1 MHRYLFVLLLL
12 FNQLP
17 LVHAQKRFA
26 ADDIPAEMRANAN
39 SVIRDLKN
47 TLEVNSDNQ
56 YTLTRE
62 LTITLLNDR
71 AEDEAVLRIHYDK
84 ETKFRSFEGTIYDK
98 SGNIIKKLKE
108 KDLDDMSNTSGSS
121 LFDDNRM
128 KAYRPI
134 ISSYPI
140 TVSYT
145 WEVVTSNTFFTYT
158 FYPYISYNQG
168 VESARFNVIA
178 PESFEVN
185 IHNLRAG
192 QPETSTAKGSISRKW
207 TFTNMPAVAIEPFSL
222 PVYEQIPSVIVA
234 PKHFTYNAYKG
245 SNTSWETFGQWIY
258 ALTQGRQTLPE
269 ATVNQIR
276 TLTSMANSDLEKAK
290 IVYAFMQGK
299 TRYVS
304 IQLGIGGFQPFD
316 AETVDRLGYGDCKAL
331 TNYTQALM
339 EAVGIQAYY
348 ALVNSGYGKYSLFDD
363 FPSNQFNHVILCLPM
378 KGDTVWLECTNQ
390 QIPFG
395 FIGRFTNNRKAL
407 LITNE
412 GGKLVSTTRYGKAE
426 NVIRQVSEVHIDGD
440 GHAVATIQLTFK
452 GLPYDDYYVLGL
464 LSTSDLKRRLYK
476 EFDFANFDIASQ
488 SVTNNPQVPELALQ
502 LEVKL
507 PAYVSRTGQINV
519 MPLSLTSNYNA
530 KKQKARNRKQDF
542 ELLNAYCYQDT
553 IRYSLPEGIVSKTQS
568 QQNSFD
574 SPFGSY
580 SNQLIVEGSS
590 VTFIRKLETNQ
601 GRFPAETYEQFIAF
615 YDKVAMA
622 DKLQL
627 IY

>member
-12 FNQLP
+12 FFDGP
-17 LVHAQKRFA
+17 LVYAQKQFA
-26 ADDIPAEMRANAN
+26 ADDIPAELKANAN

-47 TLEVNSDNQ
+47 TLEINGDNQ
-56 YTLTRE
+56 YTFKRE

-84 ETKFRSFEGTIYDK
+84 ETKFRSFEGAIYDK

-168 VESARFNVIA
+168 VESAQFNVIA

-192 QPETSTAKGSISRKW
+192 QPETTTAKGRKSRKW
-207 TFTNMPAVAIEPFSL
+207 TFTRLSAIAVEPFSL
-222 PVYEQIPSVIVA
+222 PVYEIIPAVIVA
-234 PKHFTYNAYKG
+234 PKHFIYNAYKG
-245 SNTSWETFGQWIY
+245 SNTSWEAFGQWIY
-258 ALTQGRQTLPE
+258 ALTEGRQTLPD
-269 ATVNQIR
+269 ATVNQLK
-276 TLTSMANSDLEKAK
+276 TLTAKTTSEIEKARL
-290 IVYAFMQGK
+290 VYAFMQSK

-304 IQLGIGGFQPFD
+304 IQLGIGGYQPFD

-331 TNYTQALM
+331 TNYTHALM
-339 EAVGIQAYY
+339 EAVGVPAYY

-407 LITNE
+407 LISKE
-412 GGKLVSTTRYGKAE
+412 GGKLVCTTRYGKAE

-440 GHAVATIQLTFK
+440 GNAVSTIRLAFS
-452 GLPYDDYYVLGL
+452 GLLYDDYYDLGL

-476 EFDFANFDIASQ
+476 EFDFANFDIVSQ
-488 SVTNNPQVPELALQ
+488 AVTNNLQIPEFVLQ

-507 PAYVSRTGQINV
+507 PAYVSRTGQVNV

-553 IRYSLPEGIVSKTQS
+553 IHYLLPENTIIKTQS
-568 QQNSFD
+568 QHNSFE

-580 SNQLIVEGSS
+580 SSQLIVDGSS
-590 VTFIRKLETNQ
+590 VTIIRKLETNQ
-601 GRFPAETYEQFIAF
+601 GRFPAEAYEKFIAF